1 MSSCE
6 TDEATSSAPG
16 SVESYA
22 ELAREVLRRP
32 PRLGTVRLVAVD
44 GPSGAGKTFFAHR
57 LAAALRRPGPRSRW
71 SNHDLFDG
79 WDDQFTFWPRLEA
92 SVLGPLRDGRPG
104 AYQRYDW
111 HRARFGEQ
119 PVSVPPTGVVILEGV
134 SAARAA
140 IRPEATLS
148 VFVTVPDEVGLARA
162 VQRDGEAL
170 RPYLERWQSRER
182 PHFVADRTQPTS
194 MWWWPVLPRSPMTV
208 DALRPGGR
216 PRGSEGRSAEPADE
230 GTGSDDPGGGRRHW

>member
-57 LAAALRRPGPRSRW
+57 LATALRSAGARVTLVQTD
-71 SNHDLFDG
+71 DLLDG
-79 WDDQFTFWPRLEA
+79 WEDQFTFWPRLEA
-92 SVLGPLRDGRPG
+92 SVLAPVRNGRPG
-104 AYQRYDW
+104 AYHRYDW

-119 PVSVPPTGVVILEGV
+119 PVPVAPSGVLVLEGV

-148 VFVTVPDEVGLARA
+148 VFVTVPEGVGLARA
-162 VQRDGEAL
+162 VRRDGEAL
-170 RPYLERWQSRER
+170 RPHLERWRRRER
-182 PHFVADRTQPTS
+182 PHFVADRTAAHVDVVVAGVPEVPHDPATQF
-194 MWWWPVLPRSPMTV
+194 VRV
-208 DALRPGGR
+208 DAPE
-216 PRGSEGRSAEPADE
+216 GSGGRSAEA
-230 GTGSDDPGGGRRHW
+230 S